1 MISKVFSAALHGING
16 IKVEVEVDISY
27 GLPAFT
33 IVGLP
38 ETAVKESRERVRSA
52 IKNAGFE
59 FPSDRITINLAPAD
73 LRKEGS
79 SFDLP
84 IALGMLVSMNQIGQE
99 RTKGYLMTGE
109 LSLDG
114 RVKPIKGVLPMAI
127 HAVEQGFRSIIVPRE
142 NGREAAV
149 VKGLDVYGVSHL
161 LEIVQFFK
169 GKVDLD
175 RFEADEQDRETKR
188 GDERFDFSDIKG
200 QSQAKRALEIA
211 AAGGHNVL
219 MVGPPGSGKTMLAR
233 RVPTI
238 LPALNYDEAI
248 ETTKIHSIA
257 GMLGNENFLVL
268 EKPFRAPHHTISDAG
283 LIGGGQVPRPG
294 EISLAHNGVLFLDE
308 FPEFKRHV
316 LDSLRQPIED
326 GVVVISRAA
335 QAVTFPARF
344 MLLAAMNP
352 CPCGYFGDSRRAC
365 TCSPSQIHKYRSR
378 LSGPLLDRVDIQIEV
393 PPVSIRELSMES
405 QEETSRTIRARVSE
419 ARDVQAARFK
429 GKKVYYNAR
438 MAARTIKKLCA
449 ITPSAEGLLE
459 KAVEKFA
466 LSPRAYHRIL
476 KLSRT
481 IADLEPEDL
490 IQDAHVAE
498 AIQYRVLDKRAMT

>member
-16 IKVEVEVDISY
+16 ITVDIEVDISY

-52 IKNAGFE
+52 IRNAGFE

-73 LRKEGS
+73 VRKEGS

-84 IALGMLVSMNQIGQE
+84 IALGMLVSMNQISRD
-99 RTKGYLMTGE
+99 RTKDYLIIGE

-114 RVKPIKGVLPMAI
+114 RVKPIKGVLPLAI
-127 HAVEQGFRSIIVPRE
+127 HAVGQGFKSIIVPAE

-149 VKGLDVYGVSHL
+149 VKGIDVYGVSHL
-161 LEIVQFFK
+161 IEIVQFFK
-169 GKVDLD
+169 GKIQLD
-175 RFEADEQDRETKR
+175 RFVPDESTQEAHPRDEK
-188 GDERFDFSDIKG
+188 FDFSDIKG

-238 LPALNYDEAI
+238 LPPLNYDEAI

-257 GMLGNENFLVL
+257 GLLGNDNFLVL

-283 LIGGGQVPRPG
+283 LIGGGQIPRPG

-365 TCSPSQIHKYRSR
+365 ICSPSQIHKYRSR

-393 PPVSIRELSMES
+393 PPVSIRELSLET
-405 QEETSRTIRARVSE
+405 QEESSETIRARVGE
-419 ARDVQAARFK
+419 ARKVQVTRFK
-429 GKKVYYNAR
+429 GKKIYSNAQMPTR
-438 MAARTIKKLCA
+438 MIKKSCV
-449 ITPSAEGLLE
+449 ITQEAGGLLE
-459 KAVEKFA
+459 RAVEKFA

-476 KLSRT
+476 KLART
-481 IADLEPEDL
+481 IADLEPKDL
-490 IQDAHVAE
+490 IDETHVAE
-498 AIQYRVLDKRAMT
+498 AIQYRVLDKRMMA

>member
-73 LRKEGS
+73 VRKEGS

-84 IALGMLVSMNQIGQE
+84 IALGMLVSMSQIGQD
-99 RTKGYLMTGE
+99 RTRDYLITGE

-127 HAVEQGFRSIIVPRE
+127 HAAEQGFKSIIVPQE

-149 VKGLDVYGVSHL
+149 VKGIDVYGATHL

-169 GKVDLD
+169 DKVQLD
-175 RFEADEQDRETKR
+175 RFVPDENSRELDRRNEK
-188 GDERFDFSDIKG
+188 FDFSDIKG

-233 RVPTI
+233 RMPTI
-238 LPALNYDEAI
+238 LPSLNYDEAI

-257 GMLGNENFLVL
+257 GLLRDDKFLVV

-326 GVVVISRAA
+326 GAVVISRAA

-378 LSGPLLDRVDIQIEV
+378 LSGPLLDRIDIQIEV
-393 PPVSIRELSMES
+393 PPVSIRELSMDTEEES
-405 QEETSRTIRARVSE
+405 SGTILGRVNTARKI
-419 ARDVQAARFK
+419 QASRFK
-429 GKKVYYNAR
+429 GKRIYSNGR
-438 MAARTIKKLCA
+438 MATRMIKRYCPA
-449 ITPSAEGLLE
+449 TEGAEGLLE
-459 KAVEKFA
+459 KAVEKYA

-481 IADLEPEDL
+481 IADLEPSEL
-490 IQDAHVAE
+490 IEEAHVAE
-498 AIQYRVLDKRAMT
+498 AIQYRVLDKRMMA

>member
-52 IKNAGFE
+52 IRNAGFE

-73 LRKEGS
+73 VRKEGS

-99 RTKGYLMTGE
+99 RTKDYLIAGE

-114 RVKPIKGVLPMAI
+114 RVKPIKGVLPIAI
-127 HAVEQGFRSIIVPRE
+127 HAAEQGFKAIIVPQE
-142 NGREAAV
+142 NGREAAA
-149 VKGLDVYGVSHL
+149 VKRIEVYGVSHL

-169 GKVDLD
+169 GKAELD
-175 RFEADEQDRETKR
+175 RYTPDESGREA
-188 GDERFDFSDIKG
+188 GHANERFDFSDIKG

-233 RVPTI
+233 RMPTI
-238 LPALNYDEAI
+238 LPRLNYDEAI

-257 GMLGNENFLVL
+257 GLLGDENFLVV

-294 EISLAHNGVLFLDE
+294 EVSLAHNGVLFLDE

-326 GVVVISRAA
+326 GIVVISRAA

-393 PPVSIRELSMES
+393 PPVSIRELSMDTEEES
-405 QEETSRTIRARVSE
+405 SEAIRTRVSN
-419 ARDVQAARFK
+419 ARKIQAFRFK
-429 GKKVYYNAR
+429 GKKVYSNAR
-438 MAARTIKKLCA
+438 MATRMIKRLCA
-449 ITPSAEGLLE
+449 VSEKAEGLLE
-459 KAVEKFA
+459 KAVEKYA

-481 IADLEPEDL
+481 IADLEPKEMIDES
-490 IQDAHVAE
+490 HVAE
-498 AIQYRVLDKRAMT
+498 AIQYRVLDKKMMA

>member
-16 IKVEVEVDISY
+16 IKVDVEVDISY

-52 IKNAGFE
+52 IRNAGFE

-73 LRKEGS
+73 VRKEGS

-84 IALGMLVSMNQIGQE
+84 IALGMLVSMNQIGPD
-99 RTKGYLMTGE
+99 RARDYLITGE

-127 HAVEQGFRSIIVPRE
+127 HAAEQGFKSIIVPLE

-149 VKGLDVYGVSHL
+149 VKGVEVYGASHL

-169 GKVDLD
+169 GKTELD
-175 RFEADEQDRETKR
+175 RFVPDESNQEAGRRDEK
-188 GDERFDFSDIKG
+188 FDFSDIKG

-238 LPALNYDEAI
+238 LPPLNYEEAI

-257 GMLGNENFLVL
+257 GLLGRENFLVV

-283 LIGGGQVPRPG
+283 LIGGGQIPRPG

-316 LDSLRQPIED
+316 LDSLRQPVED
-326 GVVVISRAA
+326 GIVVISRAA
-335 QAVTFPARF
+335 QAVTYPARF

-352 CPCGYFGDSRRAC
+352 CPCGYFGDGRRAC
-365 TCSPSQIHKYRSR
+365 ICTPSQIHKYRSR

-393 PPVSIRELSMES
+393 PPVGIRELSMDT
-405 QEETSRTIRARVSE
+405 EEEPSEAIRARVGE
-419 ARDVQAARFK
+419 ARRVQADRFK
-429 GKKVYYNAR
+429 GKKIHSNAQMTTR
-438 MAARTIKKLCA
+438 MIKKSCV
-449 ITPSAEGLLE
+449 ITKGAEGLLE
-459 KAVEKFA
+459 RAVEKYA

-476 KLSRT
+476 KLART
-481 IADLEPEDL
+481 IADLEPVEQ
-490 IQDAHVAE
+490 IEEAHVAE
-498 AIQYRVLDKRAMT
+498 AIRYRVLDKRMVV